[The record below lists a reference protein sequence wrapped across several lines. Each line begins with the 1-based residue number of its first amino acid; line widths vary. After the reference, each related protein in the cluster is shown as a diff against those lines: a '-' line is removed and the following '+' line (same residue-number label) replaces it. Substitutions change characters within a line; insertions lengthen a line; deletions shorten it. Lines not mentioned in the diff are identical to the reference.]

1 MGLSRIEMERLNAKR
16 FAKEVLALRQQ
27 VRGLQHEL
35 ARFQPVAVRHS
46 PQDGGFLF
54 TDSGSGSDWKTRY
67 PDGELL
73 YVREGD

>member
-46 PQDGGFLF
+46 PEDGGYQFI
-54 TDSGSGSDWKTRY
+54 DSGSGSDWATRH
-67 PDGELL
+67 PNGEML
-73 YVREGD
+73 YVKE